1 MKKPQ
6 TGSRRRY
13 SVGTLQK
20 GLSVLEELE
29 KTARAMNIAELADA
43 TGVQRSAVFR
53 LLCTL
58 EERGYVERLKD
69 KRYRSLLVHRR
80 VLLGYCAP
88 LSGTA
93 FRTEV
98 LGSLQ
103 RAAAESRRLGRRVE
117 RDLAVALQLGAG

>member
-1 MKKPQ
+1 MKKPH
-6 TGSRRRY
+6 TGCRRRY

-80 VLLGYCAP
+80 VLR
-88 LSGTA
+88 SEEHTS
-93 FRTEV
+93 E
-98 LGSLQ
+98 LQ
-103 RAAAESRRLGRRVE
+103 SPCNLVCRLL
-117 RDLAVALQLGAG
+117 LA